1 MPDML
6 SRLVSNPEET
16 EASIDTETAI
26 LAVAVAQVAI
36 SDAEYA
42 IISSQHNAIRGHSGV
57 DVTLNRLRNGGY
69 TFPNLELKVRTFIRK
84 CPLCQL
90 TSQIKPLVKAQK
102 FTTVALYPFQV
113 ICADHIGPLPKDG
126 EGYQYILVV
135 ICAFSRWIELFPTKT
150 TTAEETA
157 RCIHQHFGR
166 SGTADRIRTDNGP
179 AFANDLLKGVMN
191 LLGSTNEITTAY
203 LSKENGI

>member
-1 MPDML
+1 MPDKL
-6 SRLVSNPEET
+6 SRLISNPEET
-16 EASIDTETAI
+16 ETSIDTETAV
-26 LAVAVAQVAI
+26 LAVAVAQVVI

-42 IISSQHNAIRGHSGV
+42 IISSQHNAIRGHSGI

-69 TFPNLELKVRTFIRK
+69 TFPNLELKVPTFIRK

-102 FTTVALYPFQV
+102 FSS
-113 ICADHIGPLPKDG
+113 DHIGPLPKDG
-126 EGYQYILVV
+126 DEGYQYILVV

-166 SGTADRIRTDNGP
+166 
-179 AFANDLLKGVMN
+179 
-191 LLGSTNEITTAY
+191 
-203 LSKENGI
+203 